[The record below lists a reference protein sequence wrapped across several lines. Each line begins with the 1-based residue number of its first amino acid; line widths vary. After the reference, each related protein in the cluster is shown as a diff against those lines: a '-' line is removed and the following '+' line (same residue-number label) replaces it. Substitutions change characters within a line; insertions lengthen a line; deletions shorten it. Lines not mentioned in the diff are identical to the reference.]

1 MVDLESFLK
10 EKGFQRIELTRNA
23 AGHFQLRGEL
33 NGRAVTVI
41 VDTGAGHTLISLTL
55 ARELGLEPVK
65 LSDAGGGAGG
75 VNLAVYRV
83 PEAELRVGGVPTDGG
98 GLLAMNHSH
107 VNEGMACKGG
117 APVHVVLGAD
127 VFDSRAAVIDY
138 GSSSL
143 FLKMAP

>member
-1 MVDLESFLK
+1 MRQDPEIPWQALK
-10 EKGFQRIELTRNA
+10 QAICG
-23 AGHFQLRGEL
+23 
-33 NGRAVTVI
+33 
-41 VDTGAGHTLISLTL
+41 S
-55 ARELGLEPVK
+55 
-65 LSDAGGGAGG
+65 
-75 VNLAVYRV
+75 
-83 PEAELRVGGVPTDGG
+83 ELRVGGVPTDGG